1 MNKIMQAIALLLV
14 LTPPTFSW
22 AQGLSLGVRAG
33 AQYVDVCGDGGGPCE
48 DTALAGS
55 PYLKIWLV
63 DNGALELAYRGS
75 GSYEFY
81 RDRVILNNASLAY
94 EHRFLTFPDQG
105 GVFLKAGLQSTFVK
119 LEDTR
124 AGRTLEDTETGA
136 LLGLGI
142 YTETGVVI
150 GYEIS
155 MRDSPAK
162 DVHFAYLGYE
172 FDIID

>member
-1 MNKIMQAIALLLV
+1 M
-14 LTPPTFSW
+14 
-22 AQGLSLGVRAG
+22 
-33 AQYVDVCGDGGGPCE
+33 DVCGDEGGPCE
-48 DTALAGS
+48 DTALAGA

-94 EHRFLTFPDQG
+94 EHRFPVFSDQG
-105 GVFLKAGLQSTFVK
+105 SIFLKAGLHSTFVK
-119 LEDTR
+119 LEDLR
-124 AGRTLEDTETGA
+124 AGRTWEDTETGA

-142 YTETGVVI
+142 HTETGVAI
-150 GYEIS
+150 GYEMS

-162 DVHFAYLGYE
+162 DIHFLYLGYE